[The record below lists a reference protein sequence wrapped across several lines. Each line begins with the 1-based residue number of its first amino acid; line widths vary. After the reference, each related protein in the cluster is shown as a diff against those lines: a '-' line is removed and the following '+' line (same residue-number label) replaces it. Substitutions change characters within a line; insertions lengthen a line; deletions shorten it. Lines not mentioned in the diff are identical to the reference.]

1 MRQVSVIG
9 SSQATPEE
17 YEVAYRLGKLIARY
31 GWVVV
36 SGGRTGVMEAVSK
49 GAVEEGGLTVGILT
63 TYTGEDANPYVRVRI
78 NTGMSWNRN
87 PIVVASGEFVV
98 AVGGRYGTL
107 TEIGYALVLGKT
119 VIGFRTHPVEGVENY
134 GDPEDFLK
142 RVEEELSLRGDQ
154 MVPAP

>member
-1 MRQVSVIG
+1 MRQVAVIG
-9 SSQATPEE
+9 SSQATEME
-17 YEVAYRLGKLIARY
+17 YEVAYRLGRIIALH

-49 GAVEEGGLTVGILT
+49 GAAEEGGLTVGILT
-63 TYTGEDANPYVRVRI
+63 TYTGEDANPYVKVRV

-119 VIGFRTHPVEGVENY
+119 VIGFRTHSVEGVENY
-134 GDPEDFLK
+134 DDPEGFLG
-142 RVEEELSLRGDQ
+142 RVEEELRART
-154 MVPAP
+154 PA